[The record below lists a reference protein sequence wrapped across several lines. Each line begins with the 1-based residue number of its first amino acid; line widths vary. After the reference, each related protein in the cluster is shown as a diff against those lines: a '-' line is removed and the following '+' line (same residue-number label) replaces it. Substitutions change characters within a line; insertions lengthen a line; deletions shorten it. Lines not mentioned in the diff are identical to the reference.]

1 MAWSRKGTKPAQRQW
16 WWLVYFRPSFALLR
30 KTSNSRIA
38 GSGLVGRYSREEQSQ
53 GLSRSPKWRRPT
65 TEQNKGVNHKRGAVA
80 KAVHITAR
88 SAFDH
93 WRCLGHG
100 MEYGLAPAHEARSKI
115 RFLAKTLSKLACT
128 AFPLGSTCPFH
139 YRGSKS
145 SANNSRT
152 LFLAAASAFL
162 PSGVIR
168 YTVRRDL
175 PYCFADPRR

>member
-1 MAWSRKGTKPAQRQW
+1 MSGGLESKRDETSPEAMVVAGKFPSVIRKCANPQ
-16 WWLVYFRPSFALLR
+16 
-30 KTSNSRIA
+30 
-38 GSGLVGRYSREEQSQ
+38 
-53 GLSRSPKWRRPT
+53 
-65 TEQNKGVNHKRGAVA
+65 QNKGVNNKRGAVP

-88 SAFDH
+88 RQRH
-93 WRCLGHG
+93 RL
-100 MEYGLAPAHEARSKI
+100 RSTTGVAWFTGWSMDSRRRTKTKPGANI

-128 AFPLGSTCPFH
+128 AFPLESTCPFH

-145 SANNSRT
+145 PANNSRT

-175 PYCFADPRR
+175 PYCFAEPRR